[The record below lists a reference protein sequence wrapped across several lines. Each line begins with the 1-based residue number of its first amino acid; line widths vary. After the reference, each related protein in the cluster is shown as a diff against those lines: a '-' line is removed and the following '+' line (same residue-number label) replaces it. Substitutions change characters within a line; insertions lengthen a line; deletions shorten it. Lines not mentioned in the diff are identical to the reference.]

1 MPIAN
6 RARRTTSAAPATRA
20 TRRTARRGGGG
31 SGGKSNTWMWWVGG
45 IAVSVIISLVLKFS
59 TKSDDDR
66 QVRKE
71 MIQVVQ
77 DFPDYAENSSY
88 YTQLVDRYH
97 KEAFEAAYTMGGR
110 RTSAKIDAKAYLI
123 QISSRMASKAASDGK
138 ASVAETLQAFNLFI
152 KTK

>member
-20 TRRTARRGGGG
+20 TRRTTRRGGGG
-31 SGGKSNTWMWWVGG
+31 SGGKSNSWMWWVGG

-66 QVRKE
+66 LVRKE

-77 DFPDYAENSSY
+77 EFPDYAEHSSY

-123 QISSRMASKAASDGK
+123 QISSRMAVKAASDGK